1 MDSPSATSAAN
12 SADTI
17 RAALAQTAI
26 QHLSAPA
33 SWRSI
38 ECISDLHLQ
47 PQLPRTWASWQQYLQ
62 ASTADAI
69 FILGDLFEAWVGD
82 DALDE
87 AGSFEAECAQLLQ
100 QTSARR
106 ALFFIH
112 GNRDFLIGPHFAARS
127 GMQLLPDPTCLHF
140 AGQHW
145 LLSHGDALCVEDS
158 DYQRFRAVARS
169 KAWQQQILAQPL
181 AQRRQLAGS
190 IRSES
195 EARKMREVI
204 TADVD
209 TAAALE
215 WLQRAQAHTL
225 IHGHTHRPAQ
235 HLLDAEHQRLVLSD
249 WDTDLEPPRAE
260 VLRITEQGQPQRM
273 ALSDYLAQPP
283 QAAQG

>member
-1 MDSPSATSAAN
+1 MDSPFAPTAAS

-33 SWRSI
+33 AWRSI
-38 ECISDLHLQ
+38 EFISDLHLQ
-47 PQLPRTWASWQQYLQ
+47 PQLPNTWASWQRYLQ

-100 QTSARR
+100 QTSAQR

-112 GNRDFLIGPHFAARS
+112 GNRDFLIGPHFAERS

-140 AGQHW
+140 ASQHW

-169 KAWQQQILAQPL
+169 SAWQQQILAQPL

-204 TADVD
+204 TADID

-215 WLQRAQAHTL
+215 WLQRAQAPTL
-225 IHGHTHRPAQ
+225 IHGHTHRPALHQ
-235 HLLDAEHQRLVLSD
+235 LDAQHQRLVLTD

-260 VLRITEQGQPQRM
+260 ILRIGVHAQPQRI
-273 ALSDYLAQPP
+273 ALSAYLAQPP